1 VNRTRL
7 VRQALRDLEEVADW
21 ISPDNPSRALTF
33 VRALEDRCHLIAEQP
48 RSGRL
53 VPDFGPHIRR
63 VAHGDYLIFYRI
75 RPTGISVLRIV
86 HAARALRRL

>member
-1 VNRTRL
+1 MSRTRL
-7 VRQALRDLEEVADW
+7 LRAALRDLEEIADW

-33 VRALEDRCHLIAEQP
+33 VRELEERCHLIAEQP

-63 VAHGDYLIFYRI
+63 VAHGDYLIFYRL
-75 RPTGISVLRIV
+75 RATGISVLRIS
-86 HAARALRRL
+86 HAARDPRRL